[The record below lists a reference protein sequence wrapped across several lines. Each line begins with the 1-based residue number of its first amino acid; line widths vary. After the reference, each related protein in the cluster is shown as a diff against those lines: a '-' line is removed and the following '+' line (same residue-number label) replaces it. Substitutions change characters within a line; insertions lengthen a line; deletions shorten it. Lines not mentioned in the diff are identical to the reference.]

1 MENELSDLKKRIE
14 EQENKLPVKRTFDE
28 IYSEKIKSE
37 SSKFSTTDSTE
48 NFICFGKN
56 DDNLPSTPIQ
66 LDMSNE
72 NFFDKSD
79 TPNVSNMTRV

>member
-1 MENELSDLKKRIE
+1 MKFIQKKLNLKVQNLVQLILQR
-14 EQENKLPVKRTFDE
+14 
-28 IYSEKIKSE
+28 
-37 SSKFSTTDSTE
+37 
-48 NFICFGKN
+48 ICFGKN

-72 NFFDKSD
+72 KNFDKSD